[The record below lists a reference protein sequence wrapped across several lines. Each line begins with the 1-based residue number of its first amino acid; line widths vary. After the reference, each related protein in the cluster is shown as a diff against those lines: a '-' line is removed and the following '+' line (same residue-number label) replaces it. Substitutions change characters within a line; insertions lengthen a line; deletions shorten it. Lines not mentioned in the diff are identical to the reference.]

1 MSVAPPPRPVL
12 FRVAG
17 GHRLGFGHIVRAMS
31 LAKALGV
38 PAWLSVRGRDNARR
52 VARQLGAQLEERSF
66 EETLTAA
73 EQTGELTLVVID
85 DPNRHTARLALA
97 AARRHRRAHHV
108 AVASVH
114 DLGIAPI
121 ASDLAIDGSIVSL
134 RRHWPATQAL
144 LGSRYAVLDAEIAR
158 LRAYRAARVDT
169 ASTHPT
175 PAMPFIDEQPRIVIS
190 LGGGRRA
197 GLSWRIGKEIA
208 LACPDVQVIVA
219 AGFGSGARAARARKE
234 MGACTMR
241 NLRPLRAPEELRL
254 EIARATIAIVA
265 GGVTLYEAAALG
277 VPAVAVAV
285 VPAQRPTIAGF
296 VRVGAASAAG
306 DASADA
312 AGVITRVMRR
322 VTRLLDDTRARER
335 MTLAARA
342 AVDGQGSQRVGL
354 ALQRLMAVPA
364 RPERDERAPRPA
376 PDEQRPDEQKPLG
389 PTQVTA

>member
-31 LAKALGV
+31 LAKALEV
-38 PAWLSVRGRDNARR
+38 PAWFSVRGTDNARR
-52 VARQLGAQLEERSF
+52 VARHLGAQLDERTF

-73 EQTGELTLVVID
+73 EQSSELKLVVID
-85 DPNRHTARLALA
+85 DPNQHTAELALA
-97 AARRHRRAHHV
+97 AIRRHARKQVV

-121 ASDLAIDGSIVSL
+121 ATDLAIDGSIVSL

-144 LGSRYAVLDAEIAR
+144 LGSRYAVLDGEIAR

-169 ASTHPT
+169 ASAHPT

-190 LGGGRRA
+190 LGGGQRA
-197 GLSWRIGKEIA
+197 CLSWRLGREIA
-208 LACPDVQVIVA
+208 QAFPDVQVIVA
-219 AGFGSGARAARARKE
+219 AGFGSIARAARKKE
-234 MGACTMR
+234 LAGCTMR

-254 EIARATIAIVA
+254 EIARATIALVA

-277 VPAVAVAV
+277 VPAVAVAI

-306 DASADA
+306 DASVDA
-312 AGVITRVMRR
+312 AGVIARVMRR
-322 VTRLLDDTRARER
+322 VARLLDDARAREL
-335 MTLAARA
+335 MTLAQRA
-342 AVDGQGSQRVGL
+342 AVDGQGSQRVAQ
-354 ALQRLMAVPA
+354 ALQRLIAVPA
-364 RPERDERAPRPA
+364 RPVEADRAAEPATGPSEERA
-376 PDEQRPDEQKPLG
+376 EKPLG
-389 PTQVTA
+389 PTEVTA

>member
-17 GHRLGFGHIVRAMS
+17 GHRLGFGHIVRAVS

-38 PAWLSVRGRDNARR
+38 PAWFSVRGTDNARR
-52 VARQLGAQLEERSF
+52 VARHLGAQVEERSF
-66 EETLTAA
+66 EEALTTGTQA
-73 EQTGELTLVVID
+73 GELKLVVID
-85 DPNRHTARLALA
+85 DPNQHTATLALA
-97 AARRHRRAHHV
+97 AIRRHAQKCGNGQAV

-121 ASDLAIDGSIVSL
+121 ATDLAIDGSIVSL

-144 LGSRYAVLDAEIAR
+144 LGSRYAVLDEDIAR

-175 PAMPFIDEQPRIVIS
+175 AAMPFIDEQPRIVVT
-190 LGGGRRA
+190 LGGGQRA
-197 GLSWRIGKEIA
+197 GLSWRIGRE
-208 LACPDVQVIVA
+208 LAQAFPDVQVIVG
-219 AGFGSGARAARARKE
+219 AGFGGVARAARKKE
-234 MGACTMR
+234 LGDCTLR

-254 EIARATIAIVA
+254 EIARATVAVVA
-265 GGVTLYEAAALG
+265 GGLTLYEAAALG
-277 VPAVAVAV
+277 VPAVAVAI

-306 DASADA
+306 DASVDP
-312 AGVITRVMRR
+312 AGVVARVMRR
-322 VTRLLDDTRARER
+322 AARLLDERRAREL
-335 MTLAARA
+335 MTLAART
-342 AVDGQGSQRVGL
+342 AVDGQGGQPVGR
-354 ALQRLMAVPA
+354 ALEGLVAVPR
-364 RPERDERAPRPA
+364 RPQGDEAVVEPA
-376 PDEQRPDEQKPLG
+376 ADEQKPLG